1 MVYLYLLA
9 GLALLLASG
18 EFLVR
23 GSVAVATRLGV
34 SPLFIGLTLVGFGT
48 SSPELMASVIAAI
61 QGSPGIA
68 VGNVVGSNIANIL
81 LILGVAASI
90 RAVPTAG
97 GAYRRDSWMMML
109 ASVLLAGAVAFGQID
124 RIPGL
129 LLLTTLVTYIV
140 VTFRLERDHADA
152 GAAMHEAEAE
162 SHAPPPGWSL
172 GTAIGVTVAS
182 LAGVMGGAALLVGS
196 AIELARE
203 FGVPDTVIGLTMVA
217 IGTSLPE
224 LVVSAIAAIRGQGE
238 VAVGNILGSNI
249 YNVLF
254 ILGVT
259 ALIHPI
265 AIPSAEL
272 IPDVGIVLASAIV
285 LITLI
290 ATGRPIGRL
299 IGVGFLVAYAGYI
312 AAVVL

>member
-1 MVYLYLLA
+1 MVYLHLLA

-34 SPLFIGLTLVGFGT
+34 SPLFIGLTLIGFGT
-48 SSPELMASVIAAI
+48 SSPELMASVIAALE
-61 QGSPGIA
+61 GSPGIA

-109 ASVLLAGAVAFGQID
+109 ASVLLAGAVALGQID

-129 LLLTTLVTYIV
+129 LLLVTLVTYIA
-140 VTFRLERDHADA
+140 VTFRIERDHADA
-152 GAAMHEAEAE
+152 GSAMHEAEAQ

-172 GTAIGVTVAS
+172 ATAIGVTVAS
-182 LAGVMGGAALLVGS
+182 LAGVMGGAALLVNS

-203 FGVPDTVIGLTMVA
+203 FGVAETVIGLTMVA

-265 AIPSAEL
+265 AIPTEEL
-272 IPDVGIVLASAIV
+272 VPDVGVVLGSATI
-285 LITLI
+285 LIALI

-299 IGVGFLVAYAGYI
+299 IGAGFLVAYVAYI
-312 AAVVL
+312 TAVVL